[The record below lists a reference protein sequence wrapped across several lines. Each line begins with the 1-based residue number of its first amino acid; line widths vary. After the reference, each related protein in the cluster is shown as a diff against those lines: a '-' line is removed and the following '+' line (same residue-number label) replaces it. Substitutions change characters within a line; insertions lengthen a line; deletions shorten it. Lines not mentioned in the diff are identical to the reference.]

1 MLRAVRSFTH
11 LGSSKKKTKMGAT
24 SSTRKDHVL
33 KTARGSLVGTEVCD
47 TKNYNPIYRL
57 YARIRYALPPTG
69 DRRWR
74 KPEPLPAD
82 WIFSDGN
89 NHPRDYRRFG
99 PICPQLD
106 GEFGAV
112 DMSQWQEIE
121 DNIMDE
127 DCLYLNIWV
136 PAGVE
141 SPSAGWPVQ
150 FIFRRWTRSVAAGSY
165 TDNL

>member
-1 MLRAVRSFTH
+1 MLRAVKSFTH
-11 LGSSKKKTKMGAT
+11 LGSSKKKKLGITN
-24 SSTRKDHVL
+24 STRKDHVL

-47 TKNYNPIYRL
+47 TKTYLPIYRL

-99 PICPQLD
+99 NICPQLE
-106 GEFGAV
+106 GEFAAI
-112 DMSQWQEIE
+112 DMSSWQDVME
-121 DNIMDE
+121 NMMDE

-136 PAGVE
+136 PAGAAQ
-141 SPSAGWPVQ
+141 PPAGWPVQ
-150 FIFRRWTRSVAAGSY
+150 FVFRKHV
-165 TDNL
+165 